1 MYTCVDPRGPQLFP
15 AERALVGSASA
26 ASDTGYDLASIPE
39 NSHIANGTST
49 VSKYPRHG
57 KAPWSSPAVTEFASK
72 LKPQNRQADDP
83 DLNAMT
89 LQGPKGKL
97 LQAVGEKADNQVAAQ
112 AVVEIQKQQ
121 QQGKGSQCPGGSQR
135 RPPTPPRERKTISK
149 DLMKISNPSQ
159 QHSPV
164 SFGAV
169 YEHRDCFGKP
179 KLIGSTGIQVE
190 KQFHLDDKKEEI
202 RQVTGG
208 GREKGA
214 SAQVVWAGVG
224 GAGLGEAEMAQ
235 VRRAVCDS
243 RASRLQIEKLS
254 SIKPYSRHGY

>member
-15 AERALVGSASA
+15 PERALAGTPA
-26 ASDTGYDLASIPE
+26 AVSDKGLDLASIPE
-39 NSHIANGTST
+39 HGQIAGATST

-57 KAPWSSPAVTEFASK
+57 KAPWSSPAVTDFASK
-72 LKPQNRQADDP
+72 LKPQNRQADDA
-83 DLNAMT
+83 DLHAMT
-89 LQGPKGKL
+89 LQGPQGKL
-97 LQAVGEKADNQVAAQ
+97 LQAVGEKADNQAAAQ
-112 AVVEIQKQQ
+112 SVLEIQKQQ
-121 QQGKGSQCPGGSQR
+121 QQSKGSQCPGGSQR
-135 RPPTPPRERKTISK
+135 RPPTPPRERKTTSK
-149 DLMKISNPSQ
+149 DLMKTSNTSQ
-159 QHSPV
+159 QHTPV

-208 GREKGA
+208 GREHGA
-214 SAQVVWAGVG
+214 SAHVVWAGVG
-224 GAGLGEAEMAQ
+224 GSGLGEAEMAQ

-243 RASRLQIEKLS
+243 RANRLQIEKLS